1 MTASLL
7 VATYGVV
14 FLHLTGLV
22 LLTRHKEPVH
32 YFFSAFLFDFALMSL
47 VGGSGAVQD
56 HPAPAYYIGT
66 FAFILLLAPLGA
78 SYINAFLGTLR
89 KNKTILAILATVG
102 IMFALGVFLGYAGLS
117 WKRVLGIGYSYLL
130 IALFS
135 VSLDIYAKIGPYREL
150 TTNLKLFFLCLWGA
164 SLQLL
169 ALSLFQLLEFRPGM
183 HVLWILI
190 TVTVVVHFALV
201 VRNPEMYREYKDQ
214 TTTIRERKTRL
225 EGIDVPMSL
234 DLLRE
239 SMERDKIYRNPNLQL
254 EGAADRVN
262 LTPPQLSE
270 LINRH
275 TGKNFTT
282 YVNEYR
288 VAEAKE
294 QLTERPDKSVLNIAF
309 DCGFASKSSFN
320 SVFRAMTGSS
330 PREYRTARK
339 ASPAHG

>member
-1 MTASLL
+1 MYAIRS
-7 VATYGVV
+7 
-14 FLHLTGLV
+14 
-22 LLTRHKEPVH
+22 
-32 YFFSAFLFDFALMSL
+32 
-47 VGGSGAVQD
+47 
-56 HPAPAYYIGT
+56 YY
-66 FAFILLLAPLGA
+66 
-78 SYINAFLGTLR
+78 
-89 KNKTILAILATVG
+89 
-102 IMFALGVFLGYAGLS
+102 
-117 WKRVLGIGYSYLL
+117 
-130 IALFS
+130 
-135 VSLDIYAKIGPYREL
+135 D
-150 TTNLKLFFLCLWGA
+150 
-164 SLQLL
+164 
-169 ALSLFQLLEFRPGM
+169 
-183 HVLWILI
+183 
-190 TVTVVVHFALV
+190 
-201 VRNPEMYREYKDQ
+201 REYKDQ